1 MGAAGPMFVSFLV
14 HSALTI
20 TKSTGAP
27 GIRSREWT
35 RIELQVE
42 ELELLGKV
50 EAGMKATSSAT
61 RQIHLRESHAHDTNI
76 YPEATVLPQV
86 GEGKIAERVAHIAGV
101 VKEQERE
108 RVVHGERIFCLHE
121 HGVGRPEAVILEAA
135 KADPRVDVLPAEGG

>member
-1 MGAAGPMFVSFLV
+1 MYKSRPSPFSNELPAHHRPGPL
-14 HSALTI
+14 SANFSDADL
-20 TKSTGAP
+20 AC
-27 GIRSREWT
+27 
-35 RIELQVE
+35 QVE
-42 ELELLGKV
+42 GLELLGKV

-76 YPEATVLPQV
+76 YPEATVLTQV

-108 RVVHGERIFCLHE
+108 RVVQGERIFCLHE